1 MKVLVLGSEG
11 VIGKSLCG
19 YLEHRGHIVFPW
31 DIKLDILHDLSN
43 PLNIPGLKNCVDEV
57 DFVFFLAYDVGGAKY
72 IWNTDTDFINRNVAI
87 MMNTFSVLKN
97 KPFIFASSTMYN
109 MHNAYG
115 TLKYLGE
122 HYTSKLG
129 GLSVRFWNVYGL
141 EAVSD
146 KSHVLTDIID
156 NYRHHGYVQLLS
168 SGEEERQFLHTF
180 DCAKGL
186 EVIMNNYETIKK
198 TESSVDLSSF
208 EWTKI
213 KDLAHLVCD
222 NVRTTPTE
230 LRTHDRKND
239 PRPFILQYWQP
250 TITLREGVA
259 SLLLLNVD
267 CISSSIPVLQA
278 SKDSH
283 EDPHSSRVAKTLAKP

>member
-19 YLEHRGHIVFPW
+19 YLEYKGHSVFPW
-31 DIKLDILHDLSN
+31 DIKLDVLHDLSN
-43 PLNIPGLKNCVDEV
+43 PLNIYDLKKCVDEV

-72 IWNTDTDFINRNVAI
+72 IWNTDTDFIDRNVAI
-87 MMNTFSVLKN
+87 MMNTFSALKN

-115 TLKYLGE
+115 TLKHLGE

-141 EAVSD
+141 EVVSD
-146 KSHVLTDIID
+146 KSHVLTDIIN
-156 NYRHHGYVQLLS
+156 NYRDRGYVQLLS

-180 DCAKGL
+180 DCAQGL

-198 TESSVDLSSF
+198 TESSVDISSF

-213 KDLAHLVCD
+213 KDLAHLVCAD
-222 NVRTTPTE
+222 VRTTPIE

-239 PRPFILQYWQP
+239 PRSFILQYWQP
-250 TITLREGVA
+250 KISLREGVA

-278 SKDSH
+278 LKHSL
-283 EDPHSSRVAKTLAKP
+283 EDPHSSQVAKTLAKP